1 MGFPCKYTNSQC
13 GTSADYGGHAVP
25 EDSAGDRFSETDA
38 RDAITGRLLLSKEGA
53 DRGAGGKEDKEA
65 GYRQGIPEAQSWKD
79 AGVEE

>member
-13 GTSADYGGHAVP
+13 GTCADYGGHAVP
-25 EDSAGDRFSETDA
+25 EDSAGGRFSETDA
-38 RDAITGRLLLSKEGA
+38 RDAITGLLLLNKEGA
-53 DRGAGGKEDKEA
+53 DRGAGYKEDKEE